1 MTIISFI
8 WSWLW
13 FFSFFLGVSHRQL
26 YSLLRLSLN
35 RQLLLNDR
43 ITRKTTSNM
52 QLNFCLFRFTNE
64 YSLPFYPL
72 LIVELLKTI
81 FASALITLYVAFSII
96 LHYSIV
102 TAYLYSVV
110 CNSAFLEAA
119 LWFSQSHQDIIC
131 SVAILIFY
139 KMCS

>member
-1 MTIISFI
+1 MTVGF
-8 WSWLW
+8 LW
-13 FFSFFLGVSHRQL
+13 YQPLIFFFFLGVSHGQL
-26 YSLLRLSLN
+26 YLLLRLSLN

-43 ITRKTTSNM
+43 ISRKTTLGM
-52 QLNFCLFRFTNE
+52 QLNFCHFRFTNE
-64 YSLPFYPL
+64 YILPFYPL
-72 LIVELLKTI
+72 LIVVLKTI
-81 FASALITLYVAFSII
+81 FTSTFITFYVTFSTV

-102 TAYLYSVV
+102 TYYLCSLV
-110 CNSAFLEAA
+110 CNLAFLEGA